1 MDTKG
6 LKQNYS
12 MFFVPEEVRG
22 NFQAMHS
29 SKLGQIKKNTS
40 EFFQQFPQELVSAF
54 NLFKRELDAHV
65 LQIFYEHVSQKRMLK
80 SVASSVH

>member
-22 NFQAMHS
+22 NFQAMLQNWV
-29 SKLGQIKKNTS
+29 KLKKNTS

-65 LQIFYEHVSQKRMLK
+65 LQIFYEHVSQKCMLK